1 MRWNRHWWKIYKKI
15 LKKKVIKLSSLIK
28 INQRKSRSSN
38 KQQRDEFTTWTK
50 QFRYSDVII
59 SIVSLF
65 RKLCL
70 EFYIDPSISLVRFFF
85 SRIREED
92 LRERRAFAQES
103 KNPRSLD
110 PRYIRGGKRN
120 SGLFGRG
127 SFNVHRLDSSISS
140 IVVATGRARGI
151 PRNFVK
157 VTPLLW
163 EKVKFTRLFLR

>member
-1 MRWNRHWWKIYKKI
+1 M
-15 LKKKVIKLSSLIK
+15 S
-28 INQRKSRSSN
+28 
-38 KQQRDEFTTWTK
+38 
-50 QFRYSDVII
+50 I
-59 SIVSLF
+59 SIVFWF
-65 RKLCL
+65 RKLSL
-70 EFYIDPSISLVRFFF
+70 EFYIDPSISPVRFF

-92 LRERRAFAQES
+92 FTQRRAFAQES

-120 SGLFGRG
+120 SGLLGRG

-157 VTPLLW
+157 VISFVVRKS
-163 EKVKFTRLFLR
+163 EI

>member
-1 MRWNRHWWKIYKKI
+1 MFNGQKSIKRYSRRKSCNYHRWLKSTGKQRTAKIYN
-15 LKKKVIKLSSLIK
+15 L
-28 INQRKSRSSN
+28 N
-38 KQQRDEFTTWTK
+38 EA
-50 QFRYSDVII
+50 I
-59 SIVSLF
+59 SILWRVYFDRFLVPEIVSRILY
-65 RKLCL
+65 R
-70 EFYIDPSISLVRFFF
+70 SIYLSCSFF

-92 LRERRAFAQES
+92 FTERRAFAQES

-120 SGLFGRG
+120 SGLLGRG

-157 VTPLLW
+157 VISFVVRKS
-163 EKVKFTRLFLR
+163 EI

>member
-1 MRWNRHWWKIYKKI
+1 M
-15 LKKKVIKLSSLIK
+15 S
-28 INQRKSRSSN
+28 
-38 KQQRDEFTTWTK
+38 
-50 QFRYSDVII
+50 I
-59 SIVSLF
+59 SIVPEIPS
-65 RKLCL
+65 L
-70 EFYIDPSISLVRFFF
+70 EFYIDPSYLSCSFFF

-92 LRERRAFAQES
+92 FTERRAFAQES

-157 VTPLLW
+157 VDLVCC
-163 EKVKFTRLFLR
+163 ERKSEI

>member
-1 MRWNRHWWKIYKKI
+1 MLHKRS
-15 LKKKVIKLSSLIK
+15 LKSPLIK
-28 INQRKSRSSN
+28 KFKKNTQKENHTIIIVEIDWKN
-38 KQQRDEFTTWTK
+38 KQQRSTTWTK
-50 QFRYSDVII
+50 QFRDVSI
-59 SIVSLF
+59 SIVFLF

-70 EFYIDPSISLVRFFF
+70 EFYIDPSISPVRFF

-92 LRERRAFAQES
+92 FTERRAFAQES
-103 KNPRSLD
+103 KNSRSLD

-157 VTPLLW
+157 VISFVVRKS
-163 EKVKFTRLFLR
+163 EI